1 MEVTSDRQPS
11 TAPTSM
17 ELDSSAG
24 VGVDKLP
31 PKPKFAALSAQEMD
45 GKVEF
50 RRIPVPPH
58 RYSPLKKNWMEIYN
72 PVYEQMKIDIRMN
85 LKVTFSLINPLVF

>member
-1 MEVTSDRQPS
+1 MGS
-11 TAPTSM
+11 TGRESEAAATSM
-17 ELDSSAG
+17 ELDSSAKIG
-24 VGVDKLP
+24 ATPLP

-50 RRIPVPPH
+50 RKIPVPPH
-58 RYSPLKKNWMEIYN
+58 RYSPLKKLWMEIYT

-85 LKVTFSLINPLVF
+85 LKVRIIPR